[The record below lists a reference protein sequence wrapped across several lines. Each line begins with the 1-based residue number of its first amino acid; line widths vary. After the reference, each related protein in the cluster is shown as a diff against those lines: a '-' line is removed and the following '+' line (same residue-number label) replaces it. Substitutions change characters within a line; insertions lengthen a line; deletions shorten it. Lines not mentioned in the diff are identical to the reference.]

1 MEEDGVGVVEVEG
14 TEVVEE
20 DVREEEV
27 GWWWGGLGGGVVEE
41 GERGLEVVAA
51 LVQGVESHFMFYEV
65 GEDGREF

>member
-27 GWWWGGLGGGVVEE
+27 GGWWGGLGGGVAE
-41 GERGLEVVAA
+41 ERGLEVVAA
-51 LVQGVESHFMFYEV
+51 LVQAVESHFMFYEV